1 MIAFPLALEASEWRA
16 AAAAAEQ
23 RGPTGRQG
31 HQVRLSTPL
40 RVLVTRRTTRQI
52 ELDTTRFADLLG
64 GVVCS
69 GALSQTKNINVSG
82 GGGRKEERKR
92 KRKQASVANEKLSAF
107 SPCEP
112 TGRFHI

>member
-82 GGGRKEERKR
+82 GGEERKKER
-92 KRKQASVANEKLSAF
+92 GKENRPV
-107 SPCEP
+107 
-112 TGRFHI
+112 